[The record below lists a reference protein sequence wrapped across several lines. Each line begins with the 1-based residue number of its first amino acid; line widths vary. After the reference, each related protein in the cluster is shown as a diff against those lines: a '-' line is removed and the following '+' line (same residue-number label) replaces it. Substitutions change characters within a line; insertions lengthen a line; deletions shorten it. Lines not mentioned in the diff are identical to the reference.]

1 MLNPSAE
8 RLPRRREG
16 ASTTKGGI
24 NAMAEAVAEQ
34 ACCRRRGAAGTPR
47 HDGAKR
53 ARADDAVAP
62 TAPYRRLALP
72 LQAIMR
78 IESRACRWLHGG
90 RDKEAFGKICSLF
103 ILYLSTMC
111 AHASRPP
118 PARPH
123 FPSMHPLQ
131 SISRGVFL
139 HECCPP

>member
-1 MLNPSAE
+1 
-8 RLPRRREG
+8 
-16 ASTTKGGI
+16 
-24 NAMAEAVAEQ
+24 MAEAVAEQ
-34 ACCRRRGAAGTPR
+34 ATAAAAEATAATTLTGQ
-47 HDGAKR
+47 KR
-53 ARADDAVAP
+53 ARADDAAPP
-62 TAPYRRLALP
+62 TAPIADDLALP

-78 IESRACRWLHGG
+78 IVKSRLPDGFMVGAET
-90 RDKEAFGKICSLF
+90 KKAFGKICSLF